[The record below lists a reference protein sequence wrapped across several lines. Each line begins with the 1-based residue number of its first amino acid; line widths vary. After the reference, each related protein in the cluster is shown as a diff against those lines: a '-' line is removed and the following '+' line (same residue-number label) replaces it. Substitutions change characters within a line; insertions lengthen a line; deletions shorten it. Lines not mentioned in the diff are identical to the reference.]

1 MHKCAEAFSWKRQ
14 LEEEKWDEEQCMT
27 QWTILEDRIINEQ
40 KLQGTHTCIEVY
52 KILLIV
58 NILDKF
64 QLIETIHNIT
74 FQGLPVERNVD
85 GILHSKLLPKLY
97 K

>member
-1 MHKCAEAFSWKRQ
+1 
-14 LEEEKWDEEQCMT
+14 MT
-27 QWTILEDRIINEQ
+27 QWKILEDQILNGQ

-52 KILLIV
+52 KLLLTE

-64 QLIETIHNIT
+64 QLIKTIRNIA

-85 GILHSKLLPKLY
+85 GILHSTLFPKLY